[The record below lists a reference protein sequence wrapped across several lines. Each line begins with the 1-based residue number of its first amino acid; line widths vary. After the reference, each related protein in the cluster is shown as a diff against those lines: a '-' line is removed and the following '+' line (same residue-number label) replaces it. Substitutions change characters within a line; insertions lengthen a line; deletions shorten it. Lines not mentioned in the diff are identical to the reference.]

1 MAAPFPV
8 HPFDSTNGRK
18 ALPIDAKKPLAQEP
32 AQTPPLVVTSE
43 HLNLENDILKLRDW
57 LDRSQTPFYEL
68 RNISLSDLNTLED
81 RLLTEGIKLR
91 IDEWSSGTRVAV
103 FRMPTSLHNTPG
115 EWLSAQIPYMQA
127 VLDEAAVCG
136 RPVLKSSGDGNV
148 RLAGLGTRGPDQQ
161 LKVTT
166 RFDLGDQ
173 VAEVLPPHPRVVL
186 ETAYSQSEARA
197 LEKAASYLHNSGTH
211 THAVIVCKMTYPVSL
226 DKNFKAEIAVWTR
239 QLSGS
244 VDTDFPFE
252 NSAHIEHD
260 PHRLGLIEET
270 KKAGGSTGGDEDNL
284 PEPKLA
290 DEPTPALH
298 DAAKVED
305 APLVIQTQHGPISRR
320 SGSMMVLNELDSANG
335 QALPATTDVLKL
347 NVYDLLRCCPL
358 HPDELPSA
366 YDLCLPLA
374 PLRESM
380 IQELTIMREQLLPP
394 TTSEQTQGNT
404 VSSVP
409 TSSARRLRPGL
420 PDAAESDRV
429 QKKARRV

>member
-1 MAAPFPV
+1 MAALFPA
-8 HPFDSTNGRK
+8 HPFDSTNGQK
-18 ALPIDAKKPLAQEP
+18 ALPIDVKKPLAQEP
-32 AQTPPLVVTSE
+32 AQTPPPVVTSE

-57 LDRSQTPFYEL
+57 LDQSQTPFYEL

-91 IDEWSSGTRVAV
+91 IDEWSSGTWVAV
-103 FRMPTSLHNTPG
+103 FRMPTSLHNTPR

-136 RPVLKSSGDGNV
+136 WPVLKSLGNGNV
-148 RLAGLGTRGPDQQ
+148 RPR
-161 LKVTT
+161 
-166 RFDLGDQ
+166 DQ
-173 VAEVLPPHPRVVL
+173 VAEVLPPHPCVVL
-186 ETAYSQSEARA
+186 ETTYSQSEACA
-197 LEKAASYLHNSGTH
+197 VEKAASYLHNSGTH
-211 THAVIVCKMTYPVSL
+211 THAPKSQFGL
-226 DKNFKAEIAVWTR
+226 DNYR
-239 QLSGS
+239 DLL
-244 VDTDFPFE
+244 

-260 PHRLGLIEET
+260 PHRLGLTEEM
-270 KKAGGSTGGDEDNL
+270 KKAGGSTAGDEDDL

-290 DEPTPALH
+290 EEPTLALH

-335 QALPATTDVLKL
+335 QALPVTPDVLKL
-347 NVYDLLRCCPL
+347 NIYDLLRCCPL

-366 YDLCLPLA
+366 YDLSLPLA
-374 PLRESM
+374 PLQESM
-380 IQELTIMREQLLPP
+380 IQELTIMSEQLLPP
-394 TTSEQTQGNT
+394 TTSEQTQGNM

-429 QKKARRV
+429 QKKARCV